1 MPSIKRRPI
10 FALVGSA
17 AAILLAAQTVDVAFD
32 SRAGDEDLQA
42 QALSRASQV
51 ENLRISGQ
59 AGAGADAKAPEP
71 SLDEQQFSAAM
82 DEYAAA
88 TGKTFSAAVY
98 DPATDETWTYNAR
111 QGYMEA
117 SIVKVSMV
125 LTLIREATEEGR
137 GLTSDEMDLSA
148 RMIQSSD
155 NDATNELYQHIGG
168 AEALQETY
176 DLLALTSTE
185 AGPLWGASTTT
196 AADQLKIVNAVIYGT
211 DWLNEDQLAY
221 LQKLMNRVEASQYWG
236 VPSGTTH
243 ASVALKNG
251 WLQDDDGKWDVNS
264 IGYVS
269 EDSTEYGITVLS
281 SGNPEME
288 DGVSL
293 IEDVAGIIHEL
304 ERSDAARGSTG
315 SN

>member
-10 FALVGSA
+10 FALVGGA
-17 AAILLAAQTVDVAFD
+17 AAILLAVQTVGVAAN
-32 SRAGDEDLQA
+32 SQPGDEDLQA

-51 ENLRISGQ
+51 ESARASGQ
-59 AGAGADAKAPEP
+59 GGAGADAKVPE
-71 SLDEQQFSAAM
+71 SDLDEQQFSAAM
-82 DEYAAA
+82 DEYAAV

-98 DPATDETWTYNAR
+98 DPATDKTWTYNAR

-125 LTLIREATEEGR
+125 LTLIREATAEGR
-137 GLTSDEMDLSA
+137 GLTSEELDLSA

-155 NDATNELYQHIGG
+155 NDATNELYRQIGG

-176 DLLALTSTE
+176 DLLALTGTE

-221 LQKLMNRVEASQYWG
+221 LQKLMNGVEASQYWG

-264 IGYVS
+264 IGYVT
-269 EDSTEYGITVLS
+269 EDSMEYGIAVLS

-304 ERSDAARGSTG
+304 ERDDAARGNAG
-315 SN
+315 AN